1 MKSSIRTMLDA
12 LRGVKINHL
21 ISLWRKQ
28 WKMKD
33 KLNFLCNAYDLE
45 QGLIVF

>member
-12 LRGVKINHL
+12 LRSLKINHL

-33 KLNFLCNAYDLE
+33 KLNFLRDAHDLE
-45 QGLIVF
+45 QGLIEF